1 MWYRHPCPRWTKS
14 TECLTDNGRAAG
26 TPESDSVKI
35 LTSVRDYLFRYHE
48 DADAKATISA
58 NAGAHGRVCEQT
70 PHVVAAINTLCW
82 PVYEKIWLVRVQ
94 LNAAIFYLKPLKA
107 TDNLSYERILSTRL
121 QREARQ
127 NRASS

>member
-1 MWYRHPCPRWTKS
+1 MWYRHPCPRWTKP

-48 DADAKATISA
+48 DADAKAAISA

-82 PVYEKIWLVRVQ
+82 PVYENIWLVSVQ
-94 LNAAIFYLKPLKA
+94 IRKRGYKGCSAP
-107 TDNLSYERILSTRL
+107 
-121 QREARQ
+121 
-127 NRASS
+127 NRP